1 MRRVLGTGG
10 IYAILA
16 IVTAFALVPTLWI
29 VTSSFKTGAQIYSGG
44 SLIPHPF
51 TVQGYKDVF
60 SQIKLHRYLLNT
72 AIFAGGGT
80 LGALATA
87 ILAAYPLARYRFRSQ
102 GLLTAVFSLGLA
114 IPAVGL
120 IVPEFFIVRE
130 LHLFDRKLGLVVFYA
145 ALFFPLSFVILRS
158 YFASLPIELEEAAIV
173 EGAGYFTILRKLVL
187 PLAVPGIVTVSVVVF
202 IAIWNEYL
210 FAQLLTIS
218 FDNQNAQVALAT
230 FRSQF
235 GFNVT
240 ATLAGATLVMSVPII
255 AFLFLQRY
263 VIAGLSA
270 GSSR

>member
-1 MRRVLGTGG
+1 MRQLLGTVS
-10 IYAILA
+10 IYLILA
-16 IVTAFALVPTLWI
+16 VVTAFALIPTAWI
-29 VTSSFKTGAQIYSGG
+29 VLSSFKTGAQIYSGG
-44 SLIPHPF
+44 SLLPHPF

-72 AIFAGGGT
+72 ALFAVGGT
-80 LGALATA
+80 TGALTA
-87 ILAAYPLARYRFRSQ
+87 GALAAYPLARFRFRSQ
-102 GLLTAVFSLGLA
+102 GLLTAIFSLGLA

-130 LHLFDRKLGLVVFYA
+130 LHLFDRKLGLVLFYS

-158 YFASLPIELEEAAIV
+158 YFASLPTELEEAAIV
-173 EGAGYFTILRKLVL
+173 EGAGYFTILWKLVL
-187 PLAVPGIVTVSVVVF
+187 PLAIPGLVTVAVIVF
-202 IAIWNEYL
+202 IGIWNEYL

-240 ATLAGATLVMSVPII
+240 ATLAGATLVMAVPIT

-263 VIAGLSA
+263 VISGLTA

>member
-1 MRRVLGTGG
+1 VRRALGTGG
-10 IYAILA
+10 IYAILGV
-16 IVTAFALVPTLWI
+16 VTAFALIPTFWI
-29 VTSSFKTGAQIYSGG
+29 IVSSFKTGAQIYSGG
-44 SLIPHPF
+44 SIVPHPF
-51 TVQGYKDVF
+51 TVQGYRDVF
-60 SQIKLHRYLLNT
+60 SQIKLHRYLVNT
-72 AIFAGGGT
+72 LIFAGGGT
-80 LGALATA
+80 LGALATGA
-87 ILAAYPLARYRFRSQ
+87 LAAYPLARYRFRSR

-130 LHLFDRKLGLVVFYA
+130 LHLFDRKLGLVLFYS

-173 EGAGYFTILRKLVL
+173 EGAGYFTIFWKLIL
-187 PLAVPGIVTVSVVVF
+187 PLAVPGLVTVGVVVF

-240 ATLAGATLVMSVPII
+240 ATLAGATLVMAVPIA

-270 GSSR
+270 GSAR